1 MCSSDLAEW
10 NGVLS
15 VIDFKS
21 SNNAKET
28 DHIGNYFMQC
38 SAYAGMFEELT
49 KIPIDSIIVV
59 IAVQSELKPQVFVE
73 SKTKY
78 INDFTKFL
86 AM

>member
-1 MCSSDLAEW
+1 
-10 NGVLS
+10 
-15 VIDFKS
+15 
-21 SNNAKET
+21 
-28 DHIGNYFMQC
+28 MQC